1 MSRIKILP
9 ENLANQIAAGEV
21 VERPASVVKEL
32 VENALDA
39 GATHIAVQVEGA
51 GTRMLR
57 VIDNGCG
64 MEPDDALLCLERHA
78 TSKLASADDLIH
90 IRTLGFRGEAIPS
103 IASVS
108 RLSITSRPA
117 GAELGCRVDVRFG
130 SVHKVHEMGC
140 AQGTV
145 VEVADL
151 FANVPARRKFLKS
164 ANTELAHI
172 DEVIRSYALIS
183 FQTGFSY
190 QVNGRDLLDL
200 PASDGSA
207 ERRIRQLLA
216 DAPELIPV
224 ADAEGVAR
232 PEISVTGFLVP
243 PEQASGRAGRLWT
256 FVNGRYIKDRL
267 VNHAV
272 TEGMAGFLMRGG
284 RPAGVIHLHL
294 PPEGVDVN
302 VHPTKQ
308 EVRFSEGNV
317 VHNKIV
323 AAIWRSMEA
332 YQTRLKGEIF
342 GPARKKEAT
351 PVAAPFPRQEEAAL
365 EVREP
370 EPKVAVAPQLT
381 PAQAEDRAAHAGGA
395 ERTGA
400 AVRPESRE
408 EPAAGGERGAA
419 LATREEERPLLR
431 RTPAASAA
439 APVVVR
445 PAPLAKE
452 KAGPPSAGL
461 PSRTLPVFQGNA
473 RLHELLATPPAGR
486 LAPAAGEIGPGHPRS
501 AKATSESRPHPPQ
514 GMAVEP
520 ARLRYLGQLFDTY
533 LLCQAEDG
541 LVAIDQHAVQER
553 LIFEEL
559 KGHYDAGTMPGQI
572 LMFPAMVELLPAE
585 VEALAQ
591 HGPEL
596 QRLGL
601 ELQEFGGDTV
611 VIKAVPAGL
620 DHLAPAEILRGILS
634 HFSDDYPPG
643 QETAMLDEV
652 LAGMACKAAI
662 KAGHALTPVEVH
674 HLLERIERAGIFSHC
689 PHGRSVV
696 KRFSRGEIERWFQRG

>member
-64 MEPDDALLCLERHA
+64 MDPDDALLCLERHA
-78 TSKLASADDLIH
+78 TSKLKGADDLIH

-117 GAELGCRVDVRFG
+117 GAALGCRVDVRFG
-130 SVHKVHEMGC
+130 AVHKVHEMGC

-183 FQTGFSY
+183 FRTGFSY

-200 PASDGSA
+200 PASDGTE
-207 ERRIRQLLA
+207 ERRVRQLLA
-216 DAPELIPV
+216 DTPALIAVV

-232 PEISVTGFLVP
+232 PEIRVSGFLVP

-272 TEGMAGFLMRGG
+272 AEGMSGFVMRGG

-308 EVRFSEGNV
+308 EVRFSEGNL

-332 YQTRLKGEIF
+332 YQTRLKEEIF
-342 GPARKKEAT
+342 GPARKQEAP
-351 PVAAPFPRQEEAAL
+351 PVAEPLSRQPEVTL

-370 EPKVAVAPQLT
+370 EPTGAGDVQRPPVPTGGA
-381 PAQAEDRAAHAGGA
+381 AQASGA
-395 ERTGA
+395 ERKAPPASEDGGQ
-400 AVRPESRE
+400 V
-408 EPAAGGERGAA
+408 PAANGQRGAA
-419 LATREEERPLLR
+419 AAAGERERPLPER
-431 RTPAASAA
+431 
-439 APVVVR
+439 R
-445 PAPLAKE
+445 PAIPGPSATARPVPSLKE
-452 KAGPPSAGL
+452 KSDPVTMGVARQPPPL
-461 PSRTLPVFQGNA
+461 FQGNA
-473 RLHELLATPPAGR
+473 RLDELLASPAALPVSPGAGR
-486 LAPAAGEIGPGHPRS
+486 PEQLRPAPVPVNANSQEQNPLPVPER
-501 AKATSESRPHPPQ
+501 T
-514 GMAVEP
+514 
-520 ARLRYLGQLFDTY
+520 RLRYLAQLFDTY
-533 LLCQAEDG
+533 LLCQAEDA

-559 KGHYDAGTMPGQI
+559 KGHYDAGTMPGQV

-591 HGPEL
+591 HGQQL

-611 VIKAVPAGL
+611 VIKTVPAALG
-620 DHLAPAEILRGILS
+620 HLPPDEILRGVLRRFI
-634 HFSDDYPPG
+634 DDQPLG
-643 QETAMLDEV
+643 LESTQLDEV

-662 KAGHALTPVEVH
+662 KAGHPLTPVEVQ

-696 KRFSRGEIERWFQRG
+696 KRFSRAEIERWFQRA